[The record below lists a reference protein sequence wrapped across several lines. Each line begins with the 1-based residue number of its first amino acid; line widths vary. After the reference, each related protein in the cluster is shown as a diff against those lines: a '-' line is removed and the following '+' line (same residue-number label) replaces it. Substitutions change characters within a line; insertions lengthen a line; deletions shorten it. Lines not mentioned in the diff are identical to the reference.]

1 MQRKKNPATFG
12 EQNSGTPTNQAF
24 STAESWK
31 PVVIQRPMPPTMH
44 HFSAQQQELE
54 PASSRTDKS
63 TGSKKTLPKLSLGI
77 QETSVESDEASME
90 SEAEEDSPAEDNT
103 SQSLDFET
111 PDSPDCRRFSSR
123 STKKTNFFQISVDS
137 TKKQGR
143 GGGRGQGN
151 SRGRKRKL
159 VEDQRHVTFDI
170 PLEIIYPHK
179 KTVGDVAAV
188 SNCFCYNYFIPA
200 GYNYTLNF
208 TPIIPALLALRRTSS
223 HGHIEV
229 F

>member
-1 MQRKKNPATFG
+1 MQRTKNPATFG
-12 EQNSGTPTNQAF
+12 EQNIGTLTNQAF
-24 STAESWK
+24 STGESWE
-31 PVVIQRPMPPTMH
+31 PVVIQRPMPPTTH

-63 TGSKKTLPKLSLGI
+63 TRTKKTLPKLSLGI
-77 QETSVESDEASME
+77 QERSVESDEASME
-90 SEAEEDSPAEDNT
+90 SEGEEDSPAEDNT

-179 KTVGDVAAV
+179 TVGDVAAV

-200 GYNYTLNF
+200 GYIHLF
-208 TPIIPALLALRRTSS
+208 TPFIPAVLALRRISS